1 MGRICSAA
9 LVLAGTGVLVLYSYY
24 WLAGLIFVVAGVW
37 GLVALDIADVVSR
50 AVSRSRWPRSR
61 RR

>member
-1 MGRICSAA
+1 
-9 LVLAGTGVLVLYSYY
+9 VLAGTGVLVLYSYY